1 MSKMQTTYEKLEAE
15 KSDLIG
21 KLETANKTI
30 EGLNAEIQASEK
42 MKISSQP
49 VESTITK
56 IIAASDTAAPTNDIM
71 YPTQFNSFHDD
82 FMTSPLK
89 LKQHDSNTQVGQG
102 SAVAIPH
109 SSSGQPEKEQTGLI
123 TNNQSMCSLLSMG
136 SAEVEVGF
144 LQVQGT
150 MIDFASQMESL
161 NRMTDR
167 IEVNSKPAPVLSK
180 AEREMRLITR
190 NRKALDKRDEMIAH
204 QNVDIESSFE
214 SNRLPEDKRSVE
226 RHQIK
231 ANLLE
236 SLDNRDYPDSK
247 SELTNSKFKIELPIL
262 NNCKVDA
269 DQSENIMTSVQV
281 TESVHDSIILLDA

>member
-1 MSKMQTTYEKLEAE
+1 M
-15 KSDLIG
+15 
-21 KLETANKTI
+21 ET
-30 EGLNAEIQASEK
+30 
-42 MKISSQP
+42 
-49 VESTITK
+49 
-56 IIAASDTAAPTNDIM
+56 
-71 YPTQFNSFHDD
+71 
-82 FMTSPLK
+82 
-89 LKQHDSNTQVGQG
+89 
-102 SAVAIPH
+102 
-109 SSSGQPEKEQTGLI
+109 
-123 TNNQSMCSLLSMG
+123 
-136 SAEVEVGF
+136 
-144 LQVQGT
+144 
-150 MIDFASQMESL
+150 L

-167 IEVNSKPAPVLSK
+167 IEINPKPAPILSK

-247 SELTNSKFKIELPIL
+247 SELLMNSKFKIELPIL
-262 NNCKVDA
+262 NNCKADA

-281 TESVHDSIILLDA
+281 TESVHDSIILLDAQDLHKQLSPRRQSNDQDTLAHIQNSTKVKH